1 MTLARRAAGLKAKLL
16 ARLRSSGD
24 REHEMLGNRLVIAAI
39 VVAYSVLALPDGQAG
54 SHRLRALCLSYC
66 AGALLLVA
74 HPLVK
79 PGPSNARRLVAVVMD
94 IGVLSFGFQMGG
106 AVASPFFLVYLWVIL
121 GNGFRFGLTWLRI
134 PAILSALGFGLVL
147 IYTPY
152 WRSNLPLGVGL
163 LTGLLAIPLYAS
175 KLIRTL
181 SEAKV
186 QAEAASQA
194 KSRFL
199 TSVSH
204 ELRTPL
210 NAVIGMTGL
219 VTSTHLDAGQ
229 REMVGTIG
237 TASRSLLSLIDGILD
252 LSRIEAGQMPVA
264 EVGFDLNELL
274 REVLDIAA
282 VKGREK
288 DLQMALHVTA
298 RTPLDLLGD
307 ARHLRE
313 ILLNLLGNA
322 VKFTPAGSVT
332 LAADAVA
339 TGPTGYCLR
348 VEVSDTGIGIS
359 EAAQGRIFEDFVQAD
374 GTIMNRFGGT
384 GLGLAIARRLAV
396 LLRGGLD
403 VESAEGLG
411 STFTLTLPMTL
422 ANPASIAAAATVT
435 VGSDDA
441 RTLEP
446 VLQRLRAL
454 GCGIVVE
461 ATPERPRQATDPT
474 IWLATLEHAP
484 AATQGRQAVLVE
496 GAGDGVPP
504 IELRQRFRS
513 AMAWDAPDGQLVA
526 AIRIAAGKPAAADP
540 LGSTVW
546 TRARSLRV
554 LVADDNAVNT
564 KVMGMVLG
572 RAGHIVS
579 TVRDGEQALDAM
591 TEGGVDVVLMDL
603 NMPVMDGLEAT
614 QLYRFNTVGRPHLPI
629 LALTADVS
637 GEVQKRCREGGMDGC
652 LLKPIEPALL
662 LDAIDLAVAGH
673 AGQAEAMQAARGSAV
688 PVADIASHPRFRA
701 GTAASVNAAVLAQ
714 LRDLGGDVFLDELI
728 DAFMADTGK
737 LSLSLAAAVQ
747 AGDMAAV
754 AAEAHA
760 LFSAAGNMGADPLR
774 QICRRLQDLAWPDM
788 EPGGRQLLQELSRE
802 LDRVRTALQAS
813 RSDITLHAKSR
824 VAAANVHP
832 VVSLHQHSAGV
843 GMTLLRRP

>member
-1 MTLARRAAGLKAKLL
+1 MTLAGRAAGFRATVL
-16 ARLRSSGD
+16 ARLRGSGD
-24 REHEMLGNRLVIAAI
+24 REHEMLGNRLVIATI
-39 VVAYSVLALPDGQAG
+39 VGVYSLLALPDGQAG
-54 SHRLRALCLSYC
+54 SHRLRALCLGYGV
-66 AGALLLVA
+66 GALLLVA
-74 HPLVK
+74 HPLLK
-79 PGPSNARRLVAVVMD
+79 PGPSEVRRLVAVVMD
-94 IGVLSFGFQMGG
+94 IGVLSLGFQMGG
-106 AVASPFFLVYLWVIL
+106 AVASPFFPVYLWIIL

-134 PAILSALGFGLVL
+134 PAMLSALGFGLVL
-147 IYTPY
+147 AYTPY

-163 LTGLLAIPLYAS
+163 LTGLLAIPLYAG

-194 KSRFL
+194 KSLFL

-219 VTSTHLDAGQ
+219 VASTHLDAEQ

-237 TASRSLLSLIDGILD
+237 TASRSLLSLIDGVLD

-288 DLQMALHVTA
+288 GLQMALHITA
-298 RTPLDLLGD
+298 RTPLDLTGD

-322 VKFTPAGSVT
+322 VKFTPGGSVT
-332 LAADAVA
+332 LAADAVPD
-339 TGPTGYCLR
+339 GPAGYCLR
-348 VEVSDTGIGIS
+348 LEVSDTGIGIS

-396 LLRGGLD
+396 LLRGGLE
-403 VESAEGLG
+403 VESAEGVG
-411 STFTLTLPMTL
+411 STFTLTLPVTL
-422 ANPASIAAAATVT
+422 ADSASIPADGATVT
-435 VGSDDA
+435 VGPEDA

-446 VLQRLRAL
+446 VLERLRAL

-461 ATPERPRQATDPT
+461 ATPERPRQAADPT

-484 AATQGRQAVLVE
+484 AAAPDRQVVLVE
-496 GAGDGVPP
+496 GARDGLPP
-504 IELRQRFRS
+504 MELRRRFRS
-513 AMAWDAPDGQLVA
+513 AMAWDAPDEQLAA
-526 AIRIAAGKPAAADP
+526 AIRIAAGKRAVADP

-564 KVMGMVLG
+564 KVMAMVLG

-579 TVRDGEQALDAM
+579 TVEDGEQALDAM
-591 TEGGVDVVLMDL
+591 TEGGFDVVLMDL

-614 QLYRFNTVGRPHLPI
+614 QLYRFNTVGQLHLPI

-637 GEVQKRCREGGMDGC
+637 GEVQRRCHEGGMDGC
-652 LLKPIEPALL
+652 LLKPIEPGLL
-662 LDAIDLAVAGH
+662 LDAIDLAVAGRS
-673 AGQAEAMQAARGSAV
+673 GQAEAMQAARGPAG

-714 LRDLGGDVFLDELI
+714 LRDLGGDAFLDELI

-774 QICRRLQDLAWPDM
+774 QICRKLQDLAGPDM
-788 EPGGRQLLQELSRE
+788 EPNGRHLLQELSKE
-802 LDRVRTALQAS
+802 LDRVRTVLQAS
-813 RSDITLHAKSR
+813 RSDATLGARGR
-824 VAAANVHP
+824 VAAANAHP
-832 VVSLHQHSAGV
+832 VVSLHQ
-843 GMTLLRRP
+843 